1 MGRVL
6 PFAALQW
13 LTLDHTRRDAV
24 DRFHGL
30 VATDPRPVERFHS
43 LVVADPRPHKT
54 WRSRP
59 VPRPCS
65 DRSPSRIAVPQPCN
79 GWHAT
84 THDDTSCS
92 ERWQICDHTRQ
103 AEV

>member
-30 VATDPRPVERFHS
+30 VATDPRPELLFRS
-43 LVVADPRPHKT
+43 LVTADTRPHT
-54 WRSRP
+54 TIRL
-59 VPRPCS
+59 VAND
-65 DRSPSRIAVPQPCN
+65 DRS
-79 GWHAT
+79 AT
-84 THDDTSCS
+84 THGKLKSSCFKVL
-92 ERWQICDHTRQ
+92 QQLTR
-103 AEV
+103 VKS